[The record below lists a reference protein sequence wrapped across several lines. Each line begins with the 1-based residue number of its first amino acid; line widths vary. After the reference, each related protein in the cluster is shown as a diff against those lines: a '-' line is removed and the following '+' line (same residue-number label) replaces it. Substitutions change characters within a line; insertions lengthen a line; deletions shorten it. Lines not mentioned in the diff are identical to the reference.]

1 MKNSISETIKK
12 KLRSYTEYP
21 LVELNDRINLS
32 SSNQKIPT
40 NVYQTWEN
48 NLFGK
53 THARYIN
60 KFRDLNPELSF
71 YLYDKDKR
79 DNYMSKN
86 WKNHTISQIYFNSIL
101 GPMKADIFRYCI
113 LYELGG
119 YYFDIG
125 KGCKIPLNLLHKSNH
140 EAIITYEDNIFFYPP
155 ESHKNFK
162 LLRPFNY
169 ILQWGLAFTSK
180 HKFLEILINEICE
193 NYKFYKGIKFE
204 NPKLAILNF
213 TGPGMYTKVMR
224 KYIENH
230 DMANFNELDVKFN
243 NNGIF
248 KIKGSSFRHYI
259 VPSYTY
265 LKNMKICN

>member
-1 MKNSISETIKK
+1 MRYSILETIKRK
-12 KLRSYTEYP
+12 VRLFTERP
-21 LVELNDRINLS
+21 LVKLEDRINQS
-32 SSNQKIPT
+32 SLKQRIPT

-53 THARYIN
+53 THAKYIN
-60 KFRDLNPELSF
+60 QFRDLNPELSF

-79 DNYMSKN
+79 DNYMKKN
-86 WKNHTISQIYFNSIL
+86 WNNHNITEIYFNSLL
-101 GPMKADIFRYCI
+101 GPMRADIFRYCI
-113 LYELGG
+113 LHEFGG

-125 KGCKIPLNLLHKSNH
+125 KGCKTPLNLLHKSNH
-140 EAIITYEDNIFFYPP
+140 EAILTYEDNTFFFPP
-155 ESHKNFK
+155 SSHKNFE

-169 ILQWGLAFTSK
+169 ILQWGLAFSAK
-180 HKFLEILINEICE
+180 HKFLESLINEICD
-193 NYKFYKGIKFE
+193 NYKFYKGIEFK

-224 KYIENH
+224 RYIENH
-230 DMANFNELDVKFN
+230 DINTFKELDIKFN

-248 KIKGSSFRHYI
+248 KLKGSSFRHYV

-265 LKNMKICN
+265 FKNMKICN

>member
-12 KLRSYTEYP
+12 KLRSFTEYP
-21 LVELNDRINLS
+21 LVELNDRINIS

-140 EAIITYEDNIFFYPP
+140 EAIITYEDNIFFYP
-155 ESHKNFK
+155 H
-162 LLRPFNY
+162 
-169 ILQWGLAFTSK
+169 I
-180 HKFLEILINEICE
+180 
-193 NYKFYKGIKFE
+193 
-204 NPKLAILNF
+204 
-213 TGPGMYTKVMR
+213 
-224 KYIENH
+224 
-230 DMANFNELDVKFN
+230 
-243 NNGIF
+243 
-248 KIKGSSFRHYI
+248 
-259 VPSYTY
+259 
-265 LKNMKICN
+265 